1 LNKSRKPPSEISGPN
16 QARNVLLITRVSTLR
31 QAENDEGPLK
41 NQLQRLRSY
50 MDYRRNCGESW
61 TEIAHIQLKGISGK
75 NSLQSVEFQP
85 AYELIRT
92 GRVNTILCPDP
103 GPGRQQC
110 S

>member
-1 LNKSRKPPSEISGPN
+1 VGEVTLNKSRKPPSEISGPN

-75 NSLQSVEFQP
+75 NSL
-85 AYELIRT
+85 
-92 GRVNTILCPDP
+92 
-103 GPGRQQC
+103 
-110 S
+110 